1 MRISA
6 MIKLYQFPISH
17 YCEKVRW
24 ALDYKEIEHE
34 IINLLPGLHIKQT
47 MQLAKHSSV
56 PVLVDGD
63 QVIQNSDKIIT
74 YLDKRYPQNN
84 LTPTDV
90 ETKKQALKWEIYV
103 DSELGV
109 PVRCVVYHIVLD
121 QPDVVIPFFAHNGP
135 WYGKLFLKLGFQKL
149 QSKMRYFMK
158 INEETAQ
165 ESYKKMEQA
174 IDKIYQHLQSHSY
187 LAGDEFSRADI
198 AAAALLAPLCQPT
211 GYGLNW
217 PKTMPK
223 RLLTISDEFKD
234 KLAWVHDIYNKN
246 R

>member
-1 MRISA
+1 

-24 ALDYKEIEHE
+24 ALDHKEIKHE
-34 IINLLPGLHIKQT
+34 VVNLLPGLHIKQT
-47 MQLAKHSSV
+47 TKLAKHSSV
-56 PVLVDGD
+56 PVIVDGD

-74 YLDKRYPQNN
+74 YLDKNHPQNN
-84 LTPTDV
+84 LTPTDG
-90 ETKKQALKWEIYV
+90 ETKKQALEWEHYV
-103 DSELGV
+103 DTQLGV
-109 PVRCVVYHIVLD
+109 HVRCVCYHILLD
-121 QPDVVIPFFAHNGP
+121 HPKIVIPFFTHNGS
-135 WYGKLFLKLGFQKL
+135 WYGKMLLRFGFKKL

-174 IDKIYQHLQSHSY
+174 IDKIYQHLQSNSY
-187 LAGDEFSRADI
+187 LAGEEFSRADL
-198 AAAALLAPLCQPT
+198 AAAALLAPLCQPA

-217 PKTMPK
+217 PKTTPK
-223 RLLTISDEFKD
+223 RLQDIADEFKD
-234 KLAWVHDIYNKN
+234 KLAWVHDIYKKH